1 MTATRDLDALFF
13 FSATRAHLYYL
24 RRQAPSAKRGAGG
37 RKTAEEARLLFF
49 PRHPNTLSCGSCG
62 DGGTGHEVQNQDFQA
77 QPGAAF
83 KGSRWGRG
91 RGIQMILQI
100 TKYGTDACRGVGER
114 GLWIAQMRNQDA
126 GPPVLGSVTWTE
138 DILWPSAVRAVAVA
152 IGGGRLGWEGIP
164 IRRPIGSVMSFSIAG
179 CIGWDPVGRAIQ
191 GKPIP
196 ANTSQYTVA
205 THTVPAHID
214 SSLAPSH
221 RHASS
226 PAQPSR
232 ISPARRPGSVSICL
246 CICICI
252 CICIRPPPS
261 TLASAVYPGSLESRF
276 GHGAVTL
283 FLVQPGRSGVCCLAN
298 RGSSDASFPAA
309 QMALFFRGFGRP
321 PSHRLGP
328 RDTTVSQIALS
339 HIALSHVPQT
349 NGGGAAADGYDSSPA
364 A

>member
-126 GPPVLGSVTWTE
+126 GPPVLGSVTGPRIFTAP
-138 DILWPSAVRAVAVA
+138 LPS
-152 IGGGRLGWEGIP
+152 GPSPWQLEGGDSGGR
-164 IRRPIGSVMSFSIAG
+164 GSRYDDRS
-179 CIGWDPVGRAIQ
+179 DQQYKAIQ

-205 THTVPAHID
+205 THTAPAHID

-246 CICICI
+246 CLCICICI

-276 GHGAVTL
+276 GHGAVAL

-309 QMALFFRGFGRP
+309 QMLSFSGVSGGDPRP